1 MVLKLECF
9 REQIR
14 NTLKVLKCGL
24 EMMILIDHVKN
35 DKVLYRVKEET
46 NILHRIKERKANWI
60 GHICH
65 MNMLL
70 KERQKG

>member
-9 REQIR
+9 GKQIR

-24 EMMILIDHVKN
+24 KKMILIDHVKN
-35 DKVLYRVKEET
+35 DEVLYRVTEEINT
-46 NILHRIKERKANWI
+46 LHRIKERKANWI
-60 GHICH
+60 GHACL
-65 MNMLL
+65 MNTLL